1 MYKSRSRFRKYF
13 IVDFYYAVL
22 RKDIQ
27 RSTFI
32 TDIVFKAIA
41 IITISISRFVK
52 NSNNVAASALTFYSV
67 LAFIPVAALVIAIAR
82 GFGVAKFLENEL
94 RSQSIANQD
103 VIDFI
108 VSFATRA
115 LENTSGGLVTGLG
128 IVILLWAVIKVLG
141 SAEHAFNRI
150 WGVTKGRSLVK
161 KFTDYLSLMF
171 IAPILL
177 ILVSSINVFLSSN
190 LQAIAME
197 DGILSYAGTLI
208 SSLMNIVPYLLV
220 WILFI
225 FLYMFIPATPVKFK
239 YAFWSGILAGTVYQ
253 IVQWFYIRFQI
264 GVSSYN
270 AVYGSLAALP
280 LLLVWLQ
287 LSWSVVLWG
296 GELCYISRNR
306 HFMYRNAL
314 YKENKWIDNIEIAI
328 RILRYITTEYMNN
341 NGGPTLGMISQEL
354 RINTSKLRVVL
365 ELLTKKNILAE
376 VSQDDD
382 VSFYPAIDL
391 HRLSLSDIIIRFS
404 NIEEYKNEEWQRR
417 FITSIEREFSGDKFA

>member
-1 MYKSRSRFRKYF
+1 MRKSWSTLRKYF
-13 IVDFYYAVL
+13 VVDFYYAVL

-32 TDIVFKAIA
+32 TDIIFKAIA
-41 IITISISRFVK
+41 IVTISVSRFVR
-52 NSNNVAASALTFYSV
+52 NSNNVAASALTFYSI
-67 LAFIPVAALVIAIAR
+67 LAFIPVAALAIAIAR
-82 GFGVAKFLENEL
+82 GFGVAKVLEEEL
-94 RSQSIANQD
+94 RTQSIANQE
-103 VIDFI
+103 VINFI
-108 VSFATRA
+108 VNFATRA

-150 WGVTKGRSLVK
+150 WGVKQGRSLVK

-171 IAPILL
+171 IAPILF

-190 LQAIAME
+190 LQSIAME
-197 DGILSYAGTLI
+197 DGFLSYAGSLI

-220 WILFI
+220 WVLFI
-225 FLYMFIPATPVKFK
+225 FLYMFMPATPVKFK
-239 YAFWSGILAGTVYQ
+239 HAFWSGIIAGTVYQ
-253 IVQWFYIRFQI
+253 IVQWFYIRFQF

-287 LSWSVVLWG
+287 LSWSIVLWG

-314 YKENKWIDNIEIAI
+314 YHQNWWVDNVEIAI
-328 RILRYITTEYMNN
+328 RIIRYIAAEYMDN
-341 NGGPTLGMISQEL
+341 NGGPTLGMISQKL
-354 RINTSKLRVVL
+354 RINTGKLRVVL
-365 ELLTKKNILAE
+365 EQLTEKHILAE
-376 VSQDDD
+376 VRQDDD

-391 HRLSLSDIIIRFS
+391 HRLSLADIIIRLS
-404 NIEEYKNEEWQRR
+404 NIEESKNEEWKER
-417 FITSIEREFSGDKFA
+417 FIVSVEREFSRDKFA